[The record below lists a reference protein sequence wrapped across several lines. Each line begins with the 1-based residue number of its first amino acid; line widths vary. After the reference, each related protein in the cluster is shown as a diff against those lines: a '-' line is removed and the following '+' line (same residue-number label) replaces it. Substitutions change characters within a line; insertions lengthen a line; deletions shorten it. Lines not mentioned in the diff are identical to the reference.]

1 MRDIIKSMEQ
11 PVKIKITK
19 NQVRQIEEI
28 EKTDIIGDEIPDETS
43 SAVSFGTGRTIW
55 EKIGEIC
62 LYLLAGLT
70 PLFFLP
76 LTIDPVDI
84 NKQVFAGILVLA
96 AFICYLFNSFK
107 KGEISYPKSW
117 LGLAVAIL
125 LAVFGASAI
134 FSKAPSTSLFG
145 NLVQPDSLFS
155 FLIYGLAFFLG
166 AVLLKDREDE
176 VAKKIGK
183 WFLGGLA
190 VAVIFGLVQMFGKF
204 ILPWGF
210 AKNHSFNTVGM
221 ISGLA
226 IFSASG
232 LAVIIGALFSDIL
245 GNGKRKI
252 LLALLGLLIIF
263 ELLILNY
270 PAIWFILA
278 LTTLFLAGFKFFNNS
293 KLSPFLITIIVSFIF
308 IGLVGRFFPSPVSL
322 PAEARPNF
330 LTTLGITKDSFSLK
344 NFFVGSGPATFG
356 YNYSLYRPIELN
368 QTNLWP
374 NRFNQGFGF
383 LTTLPTTVGF
393 LGVLAFLFL
402 IFCFARE
409 ALRIGLTETRQ
420 RKDWF
425 LTISLGIIFLMF
437 SWLVWPINFVAGV
450 FVFLGLGL
458 VAALLTPLEK
468 NSLTGLNSVQEIS
481 LTSLS
486 KYRSFAAVSVLIILI
501 AVSFSGLFILGRKYL
516 GAIYYEKGIRI
527 YNQAGNLDKS
537 LAELNKSRQWDSRE
551 DQYFRTSSQLLLLKI
566 DRLAGQIAGASPE
579 KKSEIEIGIQNTAA
593 AAIEIARQ
601 AATINPA
608 DSLNWSNLGNVY
620 EKLIFVA
627 AAADAFAEENYKKA
641 MALDPK
647 NPQEPVNLARSF
659 LTASDLI
666 GSANPPL
673 WQEKLN
679 KAKSYLEQS
688 IALKSDYIPAHFL
701 MAVAAIRE
709 GKTQEA
715 ITKLELTKE
724 LAPFDAGFAFQLGLI
739 YYQNNQLEKARA
751 EFERTIGIE
760 PDFSNARY
768 FLGLIYDRFGNR
780 QAALEQFEK
789 IAKLNPDNEEVKKIL
804 NNFREGRGALEEIVP
819 PAKPPAERT
828 EAPVGE

>member
-1 MRDIIKSMEQ
+1 MEQ
-11 PVKIKITK
+11 PVRIKITK

-62 LYLLAGLT
+62 LYFLAGLT

-76 LTIDPVDI
+76 LTIAPVDI
-84 NKQVFAGILVLA
+84 NKQVFAGVLVLA

-117 LGLAVAIL
+117 LGLAVATL

-134 FSKAPSTSLFG
+134 FSKAPATSLFG
-145 NLVQPDSLFS
+145 NLIQPDSFFS

-166 AVLLKDREDE
+166 AVLLKDKEE
-176 VAKKIGK
+176 ATIKKNGK
-183 WFLGGLA
+183 WFLGGLGI
-190 VAVIFGLVQMFGKF
+190 AVILGLVQMFGKF

-210 AKNHSFNTVGM
+210 AKSSSFNTLGTLL
-221 ISGLA
+221 GLA

-232 LAVIIGALFSDIL
+232 LAVIIGVLFSDIL

-270 PAIWFILA
+270 PVIWFTLA
-278 LTTLFLAGFKFFNNS
+278 LTTLFLAGFKFFNGS

-330 LTTLGITKDSFSLK
+330 LTNLGITKDSFSLK

-356 YNYSLYRPIELN
+356 YNYSLYRPVELN
-368 QTNLWP
+368 QANLWP

-409 ALRIGLTETRQ
+409 ASRIGLAETKQ
-420 RKDWF
+420 RKNWI

-437 SWLVWPINFVAGV
+437 SWLVWPINFAAGV

-468 NSLTGLNSVQEIS
+468 NSLPGLNSVQEIS
-481 LTSLS
+481 LVNLP

-527 YNQAGNLDKS
+527 YNQVANLDKS

-566 DRLAGQIAGASPE
+566 DRLAGQMAGASPE

-627 AAADAFAEENYKKA
+627 AGADAFAEENYKKA

-659 LTASDLI
+659 LAASDLI

-688 IALKSDYIPAHFL
+688 IALKSDYVPAHFL
-701 MAVAAIRE
+701 MAVAAMRE

-715 ITKLELTKE
+715 ITKLDLTKG
-724 LAPFDAGFAFQLGLI
+724 LAPLEAGFAFQLGLI

-760 PDFSNARY
+760 PNFSNARY

-804 NNFREGRGALEEIVP
+804 NNLREGKGALEEIVP
-819 PAKPPAERT
+819 PAQPPAERT
-828 EAPVGE
+828 EVPVGD